1 MATSH
6 PPRRPGAAPSR
17 AKATHWL
24 AGLAG
29 KSYLT
34 AMTTQT
40 HLSAKGQVVIPKGLR
55 DRLRWVP
62 GMRFDIV
69 ERGGSVTLHPR
80 VDAPAF
86 APSSL
91 AALQALSPAAPAQPV
106 AAISGL
112 DDAMLARLLTDD

>member
-1 MATSH
+1 M
-6 PPRRPGAAPSR
+6 
-17 AKATHWL
+17 
-24 AGLAG
+24 
-29 KSYLT
+29 
-34 AMTTQT
+34 MTQT

-91 AALQALSPAAPAQPV
+91 TALQALSPAAPAQPV

-112 DDAMLARLLTDD
+112 DDAILARLLTDD